1 METPLYVEY
10 ASYLCLRL
18 SSVYEDSGELGFS
31 NDYIKIR
38 CIDIKPQLK
47 AWRYFAIEVKFA
59 VGGRA
64 AKFW

>member
-1 METPLYVEY
+1 
-10 ASYLCLRL
+10 
-18 SSVYEDSGELGFS
+18 VYEDSGELGFS